1 MPKSQQ
7 MSYAH
12 LVEESRTANDTRSLR
27 KLERIGPPTFDGMEK
42 IGTFFKLWRSTNALA
57 IVTGREARCSRQA
70 FRYETCTTLQKGL
83 FRCSRCA
90 PIKRCCPQI
99 WLHSEPAFR
108 FPCFYSK
115 ERSMSAH
122 RLSSP
127 SAIFEQ
133 IHAPHKE
140 FMEFEDNGHF
150 VVLSAPDRF
159 LSELV
164 FRVRPFALRAG

>member
-1 MPKSQQ
+1 
-7 MSYAH
+7 
-12 LVEESRTANDTRSLR
+12 
-27 KLERIGPPTFDGMEK
+27 
-42 IGTFFKLWRSTNALA
+42 
-57 IVTGREARCSRQA
+57 
-70 FRYETCTTLQKGL
+70 
-83 FRCSRCA
+83 
-90 PIKRCCPQI
+90 
-99 WLHSEPAFR
+99 
-108 FPCFYSK
+108 
-115 ERSMSAH
+115 MSAH

-127 SAIFEQ
+127 SAVFEQ